1 MRSYST
7 LLSHVLGSNK
17 DIDGYSELHYSYLN
31 KLDGLKA
38 KIQIMYTLG
47 SGLSGNY
54 ILDKLLHNE
63 NQISESFLQENTVK
77 LIFLLRNPH
86 DTYRSRINLQLRYTK
101 QNIDPKII
109 HNYYVNR
116 LKMLIQQAK
125 SLNTNKIFIESEQI
139 KTNTDAML
147 DKLRDFLELDD
158 VLTSNYQL
166 FKYSGRGN
174 YGDSSDN
181 IKKGVISKNSNNYDK
196 IIIPDEI
203 LKIANVAYNKA
214 IRELIRLCNN

>member
-1 MRSYST
+1 M
-7 LLSHVLGSNK
+7 
-17 DIDGYSELHYSYLN
+17 
-31 KLDGLKA
+31 
-38 KIQIMYTLG
+38 
-47 SGLSGNY
+47 
-54 ILDKLLHNE
+54 
-63 NQISESFLQENTVK
+63 
-77 LIFLLRNPH
+77 
-86 DTYRSRINLQLRYTK
+86 QLRYTK

-116 LKMLIQQAK
+116 LKMLRQQAK

-139 KTNTDAML
+139 KTNIDAML

-158 VLTSNYQL
+158 VLTRNYQL

-174 YGDSSDN
+174 YGDSTDN
-181 IKKGVISKNSNNYDK
+181 IKKGVISKNSTNYDK

-214 IRELIRLCNN
+214 NGELIRLCNN